1 MNNLL
6 QLKGT
11 FEQASSDS
19 RPGAPNLPSGKSVK
33 FSQLEQLKKNLE
45 ELKIF
50 WSKEN
55 IFSGALISVYYNK
68 VAAKSNRIQGLL
80 SKSSITANSSIVGA
94 RFTNVESPKHI
105 ITHYVSMEIIDE
117 SIERLNICINILNEN
132 FDGTITYD
140 IIKKINSNQSSF
152 VSSKIAKTKFLKVIV
167 DAFYVE
173 KFDVLVDDIDLK
185 DKSIITIYKTDVKT
199 KELMEKLGI
208 SLQFT
213 RVMDDTTILLRPDEF
228 ALLKQKAPYL
238 ISMAVS
244 DITQLSKV
252 DFDFCDNVVIS
263 IPSPGN
269 EPTIGVIDT
278 MFDEN
283 VYFSEWVKFTNVLS
297 ADIPLSP
304 SDYKHGTA
312 VSSIIVDGPS
322 SNPHMDDGC
331 GRFRVRHFGVAAGNQ
346 FSSFTILRN
355 INEIIS
361 SNKDIKVWNLS
372 LGSKLE
378 INPNF
383 ISPEA
388 AMLDKIQYENEVIFI
403 IAGTNNNATEKEPK
417 AIGAPADSINSLVVN
432 SVNFDNQPA
441 SYTRKGPVLSFFT
454 KPDISYYGGDGKN
467 LMSVCTP
474 TGEAFVKGTSFSA
487 PWISRKMS
495 YLIDIL
501 GLSREVSKALIINSA
516 TGWEKQKIDISLIGH
531 GIVPLKIDDVV
542 RCPDDEIQF
551 VLSGVSEKYDTYNY
565 NIPVPVSKD
574 KHPFVAK
581 ATLCYFPCC
590 SRNQGVDYTN
600 TELDIS
606 FGRLNKDGIKSI
618 NNNYQSAKTEC
629 FTWEEDARKLF
640 RKWDNI
646 KHIREVF
653 TQKNR
658 PKTAYDKGLWGISLK
673 TKERLDKKYGAGIK
687 FGIVVTLKE
696 INGVNRIDDFIK
708 NCSLRGWLVNKI
720 DVENRI
726 DIYNIAEEKINF
738 NDFDAMPRK
747 STN

>member
-11 FEQASSDS
+11 FEQASSNS
-19 RPGAPNLPSGKSVK
+19 RPGAPNLPAGKSVK
-33 FSQLEQLKKNLE
+33 VLQLEQLQKNLV
-45 ELKIF
+45 ELKRF

-55 IFSGALISVYYNK
+55 IFSGALVSVYYNK

-80 SKSSITANSSIVGA
+80 SKGSITANSSIVGA
-94 RFTNVESPKHI
+94 RFTNDESPKHI
-105 ITHYVSMEIIDE
+105 ITHYVSIEIIDK
-117 SIERLNICINILNEN
+117 SIERLNICINILNKKFN
-132 FDGTITYD
+132 GTITHD
-140 IIKKINSNQSSF
+140 IIKKINSKQIAF
-152 VSSKIAKTKFLKVIV
+152 APSKIAKTNFLKVIV
-167 DAFYVE
+167 DAFYIE
-173 KFDVLVDDIDLK
+173 KFDVLVTDIDLK
-185 DKSIITIYKTDVKT
+185 DDSIITIYKTDVKAT
-199 KELMEKLGI
+199 KLMEKLGI
-208 SLQFT
+208 NLRFN
-213 RVMDDTTILLRPDEF
+213 RVMDDTTILLRPDELT
-228 ALLKQKAPYL
+228 LLKQKAPYL

-244 DITQLSKV
+244 DITQLTKV
-252 DFDFCDNVVIS
+252 DFDFCDDPVIT
-263 IPSPGN
+263 IPSPKN

-283 VYFSEWVKFTNVLS
+283 VYFSEWVEFKNMLPE
-297 ADIPLSP
+297 DIPLSP

-312 VSSIIVDGPS
+312 VSSIIVDGSS

-388 AMLDKIQYENEVIFI
+388 AILDRIQYENDVIFV
-403 IAGTNNNATEKEPK
+403 IAGTNKASTEEQPK

-432 SVNFDNQPA
+432 SVDFNNCPA

-454 KPDISYYGGDGKN
+454 KPDISYYGGDGTN
-467 LMSVCTP
+467 LMRVCTS
-474 TGEAFVKGTSFSA
+474 TGEAFVRGTSFAA
-487 PWISRKMS
+487 PWIARKMS
-495 YLIDIL
+495 YLINIL
-501 GLSREVSKALIINSA
+501 GLSRELAKALIINAA
-516 TGWEKQKIDISLIGH
+516 TGWNKQEVDSSLIGH
-531 GIVPLKIDDVV
+531 GIVPMKIDDVV

-551 VLSGVSEKYDTYNY
+551 VLSGISEKYDTYNY
-565 NIPVPVSKD
+565 NIPVPISKD
-574 KHPFVAK
+574 KHPFIAK

-600 TELDIS
+600 TELEIQI
-606 FGRLNKDGIKSI
+606 GRLTEKGIKPI
-618 NNNYQSAKTEC
+618 DNNYQSAEAEH
-629 FTWEEDARKLF
+629 FTWEEDARKYF
-640 RKWDNI
+640 RKWDNV
-646 KHIREVF
+646 KHIREIS
-653 TQKNR
+653 QKGNR
-658 PKTAYDKGLWGISLK
+658 AKKCYDKGIWGVSLK
-673 TKERLDKKYGAGIK
+673 TKERLDEKYGVGMK

-696 INGVNRIDDFIK
+696 IDGVNRIDDFIK

-726 DIYNIAEEKINF
+726 DIYNVAEEEIDF
-738 NDFDAMPRK
+738 ND
-747 STN
+747 